1 MGLSRWSSLAFGWR
15 SGLPLRF
22 RLPLPTAFARRACI
36 QRQSRPCRTI
46 RILFRDRDQTP
57 LHWIPMNV
65 QAKCGIFL
73 PAPDSPVIE
82 TFLPYLALKA
92 EFLLCRSEEHT

>member
-1 MGLSRWSSLAFGWR
+1 
-15 SGLPLRF
+15 
-22 RLPLPTAFARRACI
+22 
-36 QRQSRPCRTI
+36 
-46 RILFRDRDQTP
+46 
-57 LHWIPMNV
+57 MNV

-92 EFLLCRSEEHT
+92 EFLLCSERKAAFDELKGSLQSGQWRDQ